1 MDMANVFADAGNLLL
16 TAFFFHPLL
25 PLSIPIALIAL
36 FFSYW
41 VNKYLLLWRVKRP
54 DEMSGLMANFFAN
67 LLPWLALIWS
77 LSLALFYR
85 TILTDLF
92 KAGIQKRI
100 IPMWVMLGY
109 SGIFALFPIRVFI
122 NKCLEKKLANIAGV
136 HTYEEMIHKFNS
148 DYMRENPITEKEGQL
163 RFYDKMIE
171 NETDE
176 KRKAEL

>member
-1 MDMANVFADAGNLLL
+1 MANIFANAGNLLL

-25 PLSIPIALIAL
+25 PLSIPIAFVAL
-36 FFSYW
+36 TFLYW

-54 DEMSGLMANFFAN
+54 DEMSGLIANFFAN

-77 LSLALFYR
+77 ISLALFYR
-85 TILTDLF
+85 TIFSDLMELPG
-92 KAGIQKRI
+92 KKRE

-109 SGIFALFPIRVFI
+109 SAIFALFPIRVCI
-122 NKCLEKKLANIAGV
+122 NRCLEKKIENIGGV
-136 HTYEEMIHKFNS
+136 SKYEELIHKFNS

-163 RFYDKMIE
+163 KFFDKMIE

-176 KRKAEL
+176 KKKGELQK